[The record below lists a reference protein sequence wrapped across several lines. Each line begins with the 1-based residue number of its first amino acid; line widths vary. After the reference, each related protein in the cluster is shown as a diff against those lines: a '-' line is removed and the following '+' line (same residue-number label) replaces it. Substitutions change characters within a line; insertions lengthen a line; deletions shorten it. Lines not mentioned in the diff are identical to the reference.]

1 MKYKNVL
8 FDLDGTLTNPKEGI
22 TNSVVYALKH
32 YGIIVENKE
41 ELVPFIGPPLY
52 DSFMKYYGFDRKK
65 AEEAV
70 EVYREYFR
78 PYGIFENFTYQ
89 GIEDMLS
96 SLKEIGYTLLI
107 ASSKPE
113 EFVRQITNKFQLEK
127 YFDDQVGSTM
137 DGTLIKKADVI
148 NEAIRRLDLNKAET
162 VMVGDKSHDISGA
175 KTAGIDAIGVRWG
188 FASEGELESAE
199 PVFIAENV
207 AELYDFLRNNYNK

>member
-1 MKYKNVL
+1 MKYKNIL

-22 TNSVVYALKH
+22 TNSVAYALKR
-32 YGIIVENKE
+32 YGIIVENKD

-78 PYGIFENFTYQ
+78 PYGIFENIVYD
-89 GIEDMLS
+89 GIGEILN

-113 EFVRQITNKFQLEK
+113 EFVKQITKKFQLEE
-127 YFDDQVGSTM
+127 YFSEQVGSTM
-137 DGTLIKKADVI
+137 DGSLIKKADVI

-162 VMVGDKSHDISGA
+162 VMVGDKSHDIIGA
-175 KTAGIDAIGVRWG
+175 KTAGIDGIGVRWG
-188 FASEGELESAE
+188 FASEGELEAE
-199 PVFIAENV
+199 KPVFIAETV
-207 AELYDFLRNNYNK
+207 ADLYDFLRNNYNT